1 MSPSQV
7 LQPTYQRLKREVMQG
22 GWPQNTR
29 LEAMR
34 IADDYGVSM
43 TPVRDS
49 LNLLAGEGLI
59 ISQAGEGYRTKVV
72 TERSLAAMLGIHATL
87 IGVAVA
93 RDARLPVKKQVDSPL
108 STNYP
113 DEIGAL
119 FQQIAASA
127 VNPVLAEFV
136 ERLGDRLY
144 QCRAHEHLI
153 LPRIDEELHELKKE
167 TELWSGRLG
176 DALDEYHQRRIK
188 NVAQLAALIA

>member
-1 MSPSQV
+1 MLGV
-7 LQPTYQRLKREVMQG
+7 
-22 GWPQNTR
+22 WPQNTR

-34 IADDYGVSM
+34 IADDYGISM

-59 ISQAGEGYRTKVV
+59 ISQAGAGYRTKVV

-93 RDARLPVKKQVDSPL
+93 REARLPVKKQVDPLL

-113 DEIGAL
+113 DEIGVL
-119 FQQIAASA
+119 FQQIASSA
-127 VNPVLAEFV
+127 GNPVLAEFV

-144 QCRAHEHLI
+144 QCRAHEHLV
-153 LPRIDEELHELKKE
+153 LLGIDAELHELKKE
-167 TELWSGRLG
+167 TGLWSSRLG
-176 DALDEYHQRRIK
+176 HTLEEYHQRRIK